1 MSKYALRFK
10 NKPSKNFMDL
20 KRLIMMK
27 KNSIIDRGLD
37 GRNQVSFANMEDREV
52 LKVILKKKGRFRT
65 KKELLYI

>member
-1 MSKYALRFK
+1 
-10 NKPSKNFMDL
+10 
-20 KRLIMMK
+20 MK